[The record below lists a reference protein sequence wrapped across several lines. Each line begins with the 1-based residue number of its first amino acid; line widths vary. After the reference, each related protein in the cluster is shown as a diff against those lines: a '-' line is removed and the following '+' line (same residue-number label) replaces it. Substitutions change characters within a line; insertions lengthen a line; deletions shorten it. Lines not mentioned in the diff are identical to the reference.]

1 MAPRCCCCRRAHPC
15 PELGARCAAALLR
28 DFRQIELL
36 WTLLVGAI
44 AISVLAVDNMTA
56 ASTLSLSNAG
66 QVSAVSGAT
75 LLRIRVALEPMPAA
89 LRTTQASL
97 AFIPWPWG
105 LGTWTQLAAPVMAAS
120 SSAEITACALAELV
134 PGADRASWEAQM
146 TAMYN
151 RTARVLEFSTTSE
164 PRAVRRRSSSN
175 DPRARARARR
185 QRWQRRRGD
194 PRCLHGA
201 PLRTR
206 AESFLVAKSHAR
218 GRGRG
223 RAQPVTYT
231 MTPPAGGQES
241 APLDVGR
248 DFLENPQ
255 LSAAAKAASASGNVT
270 LSAPIG
276 TLSPG
281 S

>member
-15 PELGARCAAALLR
+15 PELGARCAAALLH

-56 ASTLSLSNAG
+56 ASTLSLSNVG

-97 AFIPWPWG
+97 SFIPWPWG

-120 SSAEITACALAELV
+120 SSAEITGCVLAELV

-164 PRAVRRRSSSN
+164 PRAVRRRSCSN
-175 DPRARARARR
+175 DARARARAGNGGSDVAATRAAYMVR
-185 QRWQRRRGD
+185 PCARALRASLSQNHTRV
-194 PRCLHGA
+194 GA
-201 PLRTR
+201 DAGAHSPSRTR
-206 AESFLVAKSHAR
+206 
-218 GRGRG
+218 
-223 RAQPVTYT
+223 
-231 MTPPAGGQES
+231 
-241 APLDVGR
+241 
-248 DFLENPQ
+248 
-255 LSAAAKAASASGNVT
+255 
-270 LSAPIG
+270 
-276 TLSPG
+276 
-281 S
+281 